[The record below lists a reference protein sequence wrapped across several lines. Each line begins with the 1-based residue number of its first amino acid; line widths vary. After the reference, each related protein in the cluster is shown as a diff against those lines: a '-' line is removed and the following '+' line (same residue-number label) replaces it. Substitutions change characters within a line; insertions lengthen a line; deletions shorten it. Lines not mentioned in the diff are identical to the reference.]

1 LVGFTFSQK
10 TGEFSMGADFAL
22 ATFPYFDM
30 TEDRRERFRELIVN
44 LPAKETYEFQEWYDL
59 DDEESYNLE
68 ELLEDI
74 ESSCSTVNRETAT
87 ITTYSKKGERYE
99 LNVTGGMTWGDSPT
113 DVYDAF
119 NRAAFFENVYDL
131 AVDCSVEYIKMYT

>member
-1 LVGFTFSQK
+1 
-10 TGEFSMGADFAL
+10 MGADFTL

-30 TEDRRERFRELIVN
+30 TDDRRERFRELIVN
-44 LPAKETYEFQEWYDL
+44 LPASETDEFQDWYGL

-74 ESSCSTVNRETAT
+74 ESSCSVVGRETTT
-87 ITTYSKKGERYE
+87 ITTYNDKGERYE

-113 DVYDAF
+113 DAYDAF
-119 NRAAFFENVYDL
+119 NRAAFFESVYNL
-131 AVDCSVEYIKMYT
+131 AVDFSVEYSKMYT

>member
-1 LVGFTFSQK
+1 
-10 TGEFSMGADFAL
+10 MGADFTL

-30 TEDRRERFRELIVN
+30 TDDRRERFRELIVN
-44 LPAKETYEFQEWYDL
+44 LPASETDEFQEWYGL
-59 DDEESYNLE
+59 DDEESYNIE

-74 ESSCSTVNRETAT
+74 EASCSTVNRETTT
-87 ITTYSKKGERYE
+87 ITTYNKKGEKYE
-99 LNVTGGMTWGDSPT
+99 LNVTGGETWGDSPT

-119 NRAAFFENVYDL
+119 NRAAFFDKVYNL